1 MDISRPRNAVSR
13 DVEHNAWQLRLK
25 GQTQTEIAAVLGI
38 SQSAVSRALRR
49 FEQRVFQQ
57 LSDNI
62 GRLKGRLTAQLEHT
76 AAEAWR
82 AWEASKEPV
91 VTVETTDDDQG
102 NRKVKRIVRTPKTG
116 DPRFL
121 AEYRQALAD
130 QVGIWGLKARP
141 IDTTAIGETTKI
153 EVRYTAPVDGDR
165 DFLLQF
171 TGSGGQPSKPV
182 YLDDQDDDQGD
193 KTGGE

>member
-13 DVEHNAWQLRLK
+13 DVEHRAWQLRLK

-82 AWEASKEPV
+82 AWEASKEPT
-91 VTVETTDDDQG
+91 VTTETTDDDQG

-130 QVGIWGLKARP
+130 QTAIWGLKARP
-141 IDTTAIGETTKI
+141 IDTTATGERTTI
-153 EVRYTAPVDGDR
+153 EVRYTNPTEGDR
-165 DFLLQF
+165 DFLLQLS
-171 TGSGGQPSKPV
+171 GSGGNPSAPIFA
-182 YLDDQDDDQGD
+182 DDQDQDDA
-193 KTGGE
+193 GE